1 METASFFCFLLFFK
15 VIMSVWL
22 SCIEKKKTV
31 ENLADYEMICVV
43 IPESVPMRTAYLKH
57 LLISACLVLCSQ

>member
-1 METASFFCFLLFFK
+1 
-15 VIMSVWL
+15 MSVWL